1 MLSGCQG
8 HEYYNYEDLV
18 AGGGKL
24 RIEFEWNGYT
34 DIPPGMNLVFYPAD
48 GAGVPIMHQL
58 QYDGG
63 NVSLPAGRY
72 DAVVYNDY
80 TYNIYYRGMEAFAT
94 AEAYLQ
100 DYDRLPLAARAP
112 VLRNVAEPDV
122 FYVTQIRNLSVSS
135 ADGDRII
142 LVYPQ
147 LKTLKLFIHVEVE
160 GIHNVSQADGSITG
174 AAGNVM
180 LATGLSS
187 GADAACKRLFPLSL
201 SDEGLYAETSM
212 FLGNRPLE
220 ADYVLELA
228 FLLRNN
234 SVSVGKFKYD
244 VSDQIIS
251 RLKENGGRI
260 PSEGIHVYV
269 SGVKVDEV
277 AGGGGF
283 DAVVDHWGDEIDI
296 ELK

>member
-1 MLSGCQG
+1 MSRAGYIAGLLAALVVMLSGCQG

-228 FLLRNN
+228 FLLRNLT
-234 SVSVGKFKYD
+234 
-244 VSDQIIS
+244 DQILLFFIQIGQMDRRHKGQPS
-251 RLKENGGRI
+251 IIHLFLKLRNQMI
-260 PSEGIHVYV
+260 QAHQ
-269 SGVKVDEV
+269 SGDRTS
-277 AGGGGF
+277 
-283 DAVVDHWGDEIDI
+283 
-296 ELK
+296 